1 MNEFLI
7 FVESVATAWWAGLV
21 ALAVAAVAFLVF
33 DRPHLR
39 VAGRKEQ
46 VEQQRKV
53 A

>member
-7 FVESVATAWWAGLV
+7 FVESAATAWWGGLV
-21 ALAVAAVAFLVF
+21 VLAVAAIAFLVF

-39 VAGRKEQ
+39 LAGRKEQ
-46 VEQQRKV
+46 LDKQRKV